1 MEILRSDLF
10 QLRNNSYF
18 ELLQISEQQLDFIQ
32 RDNWADAVDEMNA
45 LFNNWTRK
53 KEELDKI
60 NMQID
65 EMSEQLTTASDSVI
79 ETFNIEASSIM
90 ERIIEI
96 RSIIENE
103 IKMQFHT
110 LSKSMKSVKDQ
121 QVILNAYYGVR
132 RRNDIPIYF
141 DEKK

>member
-1 MEILRSDLF
+1 
-10 QLRNNSYF
+10 
-18 ELLQISEQQLDFIQ
+18 
-32 RDNWADAVDEMNA
+32 
-45 LFNNWTRK
+45 
-53 KEELDKI
+53 
-60 NMQID
+60 MQID

-96 RSIIENE
+96 RTIIENE
-103 IKMQFHT
+103 IKIQFHT

>member
-1 MEILRSDLF
+1 
-10 QLRNNSYF
+10 
-18 ELLQISEQQLDFIQ
+18 
-32 RDNWADAVDEMNA
+32 
-45 LFNNWTRK
+45 
-53 KEELDKI
+53 
-60 NMQID
+60 MQID
-65 EMSEQLTTASDSVI
+65 EMRKQLSTASDSVI
-79 ETFNIEASSIM
+79 ETFNAEVSSIM

-96 RSIIENE
+96 RTIIENE
-103 IKMQFHT
+103 IKIQFHT